1 MLKGQGNLPQ
11 GGIKMAYFLD
21 KSAWGYGVSK
31 VGDGKKCYVYQVHR
45 NGTYEFTND
54 YTLAKRW
61 SKKTALKH
69 MEILEGGK

>member
-1 MLKGQGNLPQ
+1 
-11 GGIKMAYFLD
+11 MAYFLD
-21 KSAWGYGVSK
+21 KSAWGFGVSK